1 MSVQREKYVALK
13 HKLESWIVA
22 YNETESELEHTRQTL
37 EDAQESLGESRQA
50 LEEAQDSKRE
60 LEKELEEAQS
70 EIEKYIERLSIIE
83 QKYEL
88 KYKRI
93 FREKEST
100 LLNQI
105 ASLQRDLILRD
116 GRIQQLE
123 ESKKDLA
130 DRYKELRED
139 SKAQRVRE

>member
-13 HKLESWIVA
+13 QKLESWIIA
-22 YNETESELEHTRQTL
+22 YNEIEKELEDSRGELETVQGELDTVRGEL
-37 EDAQESLGESRQA
+37 EDSQ
-50 LEEAQDSKRE
+50 
-60 LEKELEEAQS
+60 KELEEAQR
-70 EIEKYIERLSIIE
+70 ELEKYIEKLSVIE
-83 QKYEL
+83 QRCEL

-139 SKAQRVRE
+139 SKTYRVRE

>member
-22 YNETESELEHTRQTL
+22 YNETDAELESVRGEL
-37 EDAQESLGESRQA
+37 EDSRRE
-50 LEEAQDSKRE
+50 LEDMKRE
-60 LEKELEEAQS
+60 LEESQSELEEAHK
-70 EIEKYIERLSIIE
+70 ELEKYIEKLSIIE

-93 FREKEST
+93 FREKESA

-139 SKAQRVRE
+139 SKAQRARE